1 MRMWN
6 GVKHCLATLSARRS
20 MAGLGAALAITALAT
35 PAPAAE
41 TLKVLVGF
49 PAGSGLDVITRI
61 IAERVQT
68 DTGRAVIVDNRGGSG
83 GRIAAEALAR
93 TEPNGNTILAAPI
106 VTTAFSPFVFKRLG
120 FDPLKDLAPI
130 TRLGTFKFALAV
142 NKDVPVETV
151 EQFIAYTRANP
162 GKVNYGSLSAGTPSH
177 FLGAMFSRATGA
189 DMRHVAYRGSG
200 PATIALLGGEVQAVF
215 NTTAA
220 MLPLYQDKQVKL
232 LAVTGSE
239 RASALPQVPT
249 FGELKLG
256 LGDIE
261 SAELWYGFFAPGGTP
276 DAVIRE
282 HGAVLAKALSDAD
295 VRARLK
301 ELDIDVVIDTPEEFA
316 KIIRADYDRW
326 GRIIRESGFTLSE

>member
-1 MRMWN
+1 MCLGLPMRTRQ
-6 GVKHCLATLSARRS
+6 VIARLC
-20 MAGLGAALAITALAT
+20 AAAALMVIAT
-35 PAPAAE
+35 PLLAAE
-41 TLKVLVGF
+41 TLKILVGF

-61 IAERVQT
+61 IAERVRV
-68 DTGRAVIVDNRGGSG
+68 DSARPVIVDNRGGSG

-93 TEPNGNTILAAPI
+93 AEPDGNMILAAPI

-142 NKDVPVETV
+142 NRDVPADTV
-151 EQFIAYTRANP
+151 EQFIAYTKTNP
-162 GKVNYGSLSAGTPSH
+162 GKINYGSLSAGTPSH
-177 FLGAMFSRATGA
+177 FLGAMFARATSL
-189 DMRHVAYRGSG
+189 DLKQVPYRGSG
-200 PATIALLGGEVQAVF
+200 PATIGLLGAEVHAVF

-220 MLPLYQDKQVKL
+220 MLPLYQDKQIKL

-239 RASALPQVPT
+239 RSPELPEVPT
-249 FGELKLG
+249 FRELKLG

-261 SAELWYGFFAPGGTP
+261 AAELWYGFFAPGKTP

-282 HGAVLAKALSDAD
+282 HGAGLGRALRDPG

-301 ELDIDVVIDTPEEFA
+301 ELDIEVVIDTPEEFA
-316 KIIRADYDRW
+316 KIISADCERWAGSSARA
-326 GRIIRESGFTLSE
+326 GSP